1 MDGKEQQTGRTL
13 FLLQKGAT
21 EEDFR
26 VLATL
31 LSAKTAFDGGGM
43 HVWEGQGIGVLPIPY
58 EQLASVVP
66 PRVLWQHGIKSIE
79 PELVFTTPSTPA
91 VHEVPFDHLAALG
104 VYKSTW
110 HGNGIRVA
118 FLDTGLDESHA
129 GFAGRIIARGSM
141 IGAITTADQ
150 HGHGTHCTALACG
163 PRTFPGGLPGGVAD
177 EASVIVCQVANRYC
191 MANSGDI
198 IDGLL
203 WVEQYDPHIILV
215 PYNAHSTDN
224 LPSPAFEALC
234 RRLLYDKKILVIASA
249 GNGGGYGAGGV
260 DHAANCNAI
269 MAIGATDETGAPASF
284 SPALLPAGDPV
295 DMVAPG
301 SSIQSL
307 WLYPDVKAYSGTSQ
321 AAALAAGIAAL
332 WAEKSGKRGYA
343 LWETLIDN
351 AVVTPGASFRRVG
364 SGSVVAP

>member
-150 HGHGTHCTALACG
+150 HGHGTHCTALA
-163 PRTFPGGLPGGVAD
+163 
-177 EASVIVCQVANRYC
+177 
-191 MANSGDI
+191 
-198 IDGLL
+198 
-203 WVEQYDPHIILV
+203 
-215 PYNAHSTDN
+215 
-224 LPSPAFEALC
+224 
-234 RRLLYDKKILVIASA
+234 
-249 GNGGGYGAGGV
+249 
-260 DHAANCNAI
+260 
-269 MAIGATDETGAPASF
+269 
-284 SPALLPAGDPV
+284 
-295 DMVAPG
+295 
-301 SSIQSL
+301 
-307 WLYPDVKAYSGTSQ
+307 
-321 AAALAAGIAAL
+321 
-332 WAEKSGKRGYA
+332 
-343 LWETLIDN
+343 
-351 AVVTPGASFRRVG
+351 
-364 SGSVVAP
+364 